1 MTVVHRRLSDDLD
14 GQYTPIDDATAS
26 QWRAAGWWENRS
38 LRSFLRQAAATTPE
52 RLALVGRRTDGR
64 RVTRTYREF
73 DDNANHAANVLS
85 SLGVSAGDAVVL
97 MLPNWVEYAEL
108 IFAINE
114 LGAIYAG
121 IPVAYGPRQAAAI
134 LERSKAKV
142 LVIPRRW
149 RSNENLELS
158 RTLRAQIPTLEH
170 VLVIDDDEDG
180 LREGESL
187 WRNHIN
193 VPRRVFSEPVPS
205 RICYLGFTS
214 GTTGPPKG
222 AMHSHETLLYSARQ
236 LAEHIGPG
244 TFGEPMV
251 HLVASPVGHHTGY
264 VWGVLFTVLMAGTA
278 VHVDRWEPNWGVEV
292 IRDEGVTTFF
302 GAPAFLQDMLR
313 TDLAGDP
320 DCPLRCLVIAGAP
333 IPRGLPG
340 QARRALGAYIAPAWG
355 MTECSIIT
363 SCTPAE
369 PDEVLNTDGSVF
381 AGSAIR
387 IIDDSG
393 RDVPAGVV
401 GELVMRGP
409 ASLLGYYD
417 RADATND
424 TYLPGLWV
432 RTGDRASVDERG
444 WLSLRGRSKDIIIRG
459 GENIPVTDVE
469 SLIFDHPDVLNAA
482 VVGVPDERLGER
494 VCAVVVTTA
503 GGPIM
508 TLPVLT
514 DYLLSQGLS
523 KHYLPERVI
532 TVDELPMTPSGKIQK
547 FKIREM
553 FN

>member
-1 MTVVHRRLSDDLD
+1 MTVVRRRLSDDLD

-26 QWRAAGWWENRS
+26 EWRAAGWWENRP
-38 LRSFLRQAAATTPE
+38 LRSLLREAAANTPE

-73 DDNANHAANVLS
+73 DDNANHAASVLS
-85 SLGVSAGDAVVL
+85 SLGVGAGDAVVL

-114 LGAIYAG
+114 LGAIYVG

-149 RSNENLELS
+149 RSNDNLELS
-158 RTLRAQIPTLEH
+158 RALRAQIPTLEH
-170 VLVIDDDEDG
+170 VLVIDDDENG
-180 LREGESL
+180 LRDGESL
-187 WRNHIN
+187 WRNHIDI
-193 VPRRVFSEPVPS
+193 PRRVFAEPTPS

-236 LAEHIGPG
+236 LAEHVGPS

-251 HLVASPVGHHTGY
+251 HLVASPIGHHTGY

-278 VHVDRWEPNWGVEV
+278 VHVDRWEPNWGVQV

-340 QARRALGAYIAPAWG
+340 QAREALGAYIAPAWG

-363 SCTPAE
+363 SCTPSE
-369 PDEVLNTDGSVF
+369 PDDVLNTDGSVF
-381 AGSAIR
+381 AGSAVR
-387 IIDDSG
+387 IIDDAG

-409 ASLLGYYD
+409 ASLLGYFD
-417 RADATND
+417 REDATND
-424 TYLPGLWV
+424 AYLPGLWV

-469 SLIFDHPDVLNAA
+469 SLIFDHPEIRNAA
-482 VVGVPDERLGER
+482 VVGIPDERLGER
-494 VCAVVVTTA
+494 VCAVVVTVA
-503 GGPIM
+503 GGPEM
-508 TLPVLT
+508 TLPALT

-553 FN
+553 FD

>member
-1 MTVVHRRLSDDLD
+1 
-14 GQYTPIDDATAS
+14 
-26 QWRAAGWWENRS
+26 
-38 LRSFLRQAAATTPE
+38 
-52 RLALVGRRTDGR
+52 
-64 RVTRTYREF
+64 
-73 DDNANHAANVLS
+73 
-85 SLGVSAGDAVVL
+85 
-97 MLPNWVEYAEL
+97 
-108 IFAINE
+108 
-114 LGAIYAG
+114 
-121 IPVAYGPRQAAAI
+121 
-134 LERSKAKV
+134 
-142 LVIPRRW
+142 
-149 RSNENLELS
+149 
-158 RTLRAQIPTLEH
+158 
-170 VLVIDDDEDG
+170 
-180 LREGESL
+180 
-187 WRNHIN
+187 
-193 VPRRVFSEPVPS
+193 
-205 RICYLGFTS
+205 
-214 GTTGPPKG
+214 
-222 AMHSHETLLYSARQ
+222 MHSHETLLYSARQ
-236 LAEHIGPG
+236 LAEHVGPS

-278 VHVDRWEPNWGVEV
+278 VHVDRWEPNWGVQV

-340 QARRALGAYIAPAWG
+340 QAREALGAYIAPAWG

-363 SCTPAE
+363 SCTPSE
-369 PDEVLNTDGSVF
+369 PDDVLNTDGSVF
-381 AGSAIR
+381 AGSAVR
-387 IIDDSG
+387 IIDDAG

-417 RADATND
+417 REDATND
-424 TYLPGLWV
+424 AYLPGLWV

-469 SLIFDHPDVLNAA
+469 SLIFDHPEILNAA
-482 VVGVPDERLGER
+482 VVGIPDERLGER
-494 VCAVVVTTA
+494 VCAVVVTVA
-503 GGPIM
+503 SRPEM
-508 TLPVLT
+508 TLPALT

-553 FN
+553 FD